1 MWVKIRDAGVS
12 KIPRV
17 GGGIFWIART
27 LADILVFVVSV
38 SLGGV

>member
-1 MWVKIRDAGVS
+1 MWVMTRDSGVS

-27 LADILVFVVSV
+27 LADILAFVISV